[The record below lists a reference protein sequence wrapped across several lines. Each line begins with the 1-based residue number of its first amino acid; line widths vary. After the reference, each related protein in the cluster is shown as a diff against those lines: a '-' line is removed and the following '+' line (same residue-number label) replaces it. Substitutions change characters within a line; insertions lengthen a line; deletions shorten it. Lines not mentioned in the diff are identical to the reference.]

1 MNFQDLISQIPPLDQ
16 EAMQTARE
24 RQDNLTKPRG
34 SLGILEEIS
43 IRIAGIT
50 ADPSPRITKRMI
62 TTMAADHGVVEDGV
76 SAYPSDVTYQM
87 VLNFLNGGAAINV
100 LAEQINAK
108 VVVVDLGVKQDF
120 DPLPGLI
127 QKKIAPGTMNI
138 SKGPAMTREQAEAAL
153 NRGAEVAQDLY
164 QQGMSILATGEMGIG
179 NTTPS
184 AAIGCILTGSSPA
197 RMVGRG
203 TGVDDDGL
211 KRKLEAVKS
220 ALAVN
225 NPDPED
231 SLDILMKVG
240 GFEIGGLT
248 GAILFAAAHRI
259 PIVIDGFI
267 STAAAL
273 LAVNFSPRVRDYLFC
288 AHRSQEIGHQLML
301 EWLEVN
307 PILDLNLRLGEGTG
321 AALAISII
329 EASCNIL
336 NGMATFSEAGVSDQ
350 EEKTK
355 QRGNL

>member
-1 MNFQDLISQIPPLDQ
+1 MNYHDLISQIQPLDQ
-16 EAMQTARE
+16 EAMQAARE
-24 RQDNLTKPRG
+24 RQNNLTKPRG
-34 SLGILEEIS
+34 SLGTLEEIS
-43 IRIAGIT
+43 IRMAGIT

-87 VLNFLNGGAAINV
+87 VLNFLHGGAAINV

-127 QKKIAPGTMNI
+127 RKKIAPGTKNI
-138 SKGPAMTREQAEAAL
+138 SKGPAMSTEQAKAAL

-184 AAIGCILTGSSPA
+184 AAIGCVLTGEVA
-197 RMVGRG
+197 DRMVGRG
-203 TGVDDDGL
+203 TGVDDEGL
-211 KRKLEAVKS
+211 ERKIGAVKS
-220 ALAVN
+220 ALEVN
-225 NPDPED
+225 HPNPKD
-231 SLDILMKVG
+231 SLDILTKVG

-248 GAILFAAAHRI
+248 GAILFSTAHRI
-259 PIVIDGFI
+259 PVVIDGFI

-273 LAVNFSPRVRDYLFC
+273 LAVNFAPQVRDYLFC

-301 EWLEVN
+301 DWLEID

-336 NGMATFSEAGVSDQ
+336 NQMATFSEAGVSDQ
-350 EEKTK
+350 E
-355 QRGNL
+355 